1 MKVGKLIKFK
11 TITYDQDGEVW
22 RTDDFGIIIKET
34 LENFV
39 VFTFDK
45 EVVELDKNN
54 KYLYNLL

>member
-1 MKVGKLIKFK
+1 MKVGKLIKFN